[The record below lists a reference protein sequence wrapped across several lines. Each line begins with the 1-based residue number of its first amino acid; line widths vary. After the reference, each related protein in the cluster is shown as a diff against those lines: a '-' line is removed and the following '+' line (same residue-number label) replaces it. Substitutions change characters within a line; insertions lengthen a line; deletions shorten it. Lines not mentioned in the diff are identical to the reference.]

1 MSTPIN
7 KDSIEEEYDDP
18 AQYQNLGEEFI
29 KNQQQLMQLVNAIAM
44 EAALS
49 P

>member
-1 MSTPIN
+1 MSNPI
-7 KDSIEEEYDDP
+7 ITEPLEEEYDDP